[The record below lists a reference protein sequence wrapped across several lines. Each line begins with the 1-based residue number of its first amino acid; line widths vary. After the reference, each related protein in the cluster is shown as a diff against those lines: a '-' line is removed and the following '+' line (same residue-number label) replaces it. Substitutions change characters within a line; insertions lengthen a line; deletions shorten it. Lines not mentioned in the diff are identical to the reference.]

1 MYGNRLKELWL
12 LIGITAACSLAG
24 LLTGRLIESLLAG
37 LMIYTAWHL
46 YRLGVLP
53 AIIGKQRQPGPGFTT
68 GLWADVMQS
77 VETLEQDARLREQ
90 QLSLSLEYFRNTIET
105 LPDAVVMLQ
114 PDDTIE
120 WSNAAAEALL
130 RIPAATASG
139 QRLAACVRDPLLDEY
154 LQAGNF
160 SRPLTLSAPGYRP
173 TTLLLHVRSVEG
185 DTPRRVIVARDI
197 SQQYYLNESQRDFIA
212 NISHELRTPLT
223 VITGLLEQLEPEV
236 ADSKTGRRIT
246 GLMQSQTYR
255 MRDLIADLLTLT
267 RIETAS
273 DNVQDETVPVAE
285 LLASIIEEARA
296 LGAKSGHVLLTDIQ
310 TGYGLRGSASE
321 LRSAFTNLIV
331 NAIRHT
337 PDRAEIRVSWKV
349 DESVARFSVSDT
361 GEGIAARHI
370 PRLTERFYRVDS
382 SRSRDTGGTGLG
394 LSLVKQVLDRH
405 DATLEIISATGQGST
420 FTCRFPPARAVS
432 LVAAEK

>member
-24 LLTGRLIESLLAG
+24 LLAGRLIESLLAG
-37 LMIYTAWHL
+37 LVIYTAWHL
-46 YRLGVLP
+46 YRLARLP
-53 AIIGKQRQPGPGFTT
+53 AIIGKRQQPGPGYTS

-77 VETLEQDARLREQ
+77 LDLLKQDKRQREQ
-90 QLSLSLEYFRNTIET
+90 QLSISLEHLRNTVES

-114 PDDTIE
+114 PGDIIE
-120 WSNAAAEALL
+120 WSNAAAETLL
-130 RIPAATASG
+130 GIPAATAGG
-139 QRLAACVRDPLLDEY
+139 QRLSACVSDPLLDEY

-160 SRPLTLSAPGYRP
+160 SRPLTLSAPEYRP
-173 TTLLLHVRSVEG
+173 TTLLLHVRNVEG
-185 DTPRRVIVARDI
+185 DTPLRVLVARDI
-197 SQQYYLNESQRDFIA
+197 SEQYHLNASQQDFIA
-212 NISHELRTPLT
+212 NVSHELRTPLT

-236 ADSKTGRRIT
+236 ADSKTGKRIS
-246 GLMQSQTYR
+246 GIMQNQAHR
-255 MRDLIADLLTLT
+255 MRDLISDLLALT

-273 DNVQDETVPVAE
+273 DNAQDELVPVAE
-285 LLASIIEEARA
+285 LLASIIEEART
-296 LGAKSGHVLLTDIQ
+296 LSDKGGHVLLTDIQ
-310 TGYGLRGSASE
+310 PAYGLRGNASE
-321 LRSAFTNLIV
+321 LRSALTNLVV

-337 PDRAEIRVSWKV
+337 PDRAEIRVSWKA
-349 DESVARFSVSDT
+349 DESGARFSVSDT
-361 GEGIAARHI
+361 GEGIPARHI

-420 FTCRFPPARAVS
+420 FTCQFPATRAVS
-432 LVAAEK
+432 LAAAEK